1 MITSAKASEMGPW
14 WPVYNLKDYD
24 IVTDALKSMPGLLEY
39 EPIPWPTRM
48 VLERFLQAQPVD
60 GCNIPVVEVEKLL
73 ERQLPDKLKE
83 SLLPFQWEGVRY
95 ALCRHG
101 RCLLADEMGVGK
113 TIQVQKLTYIHIEL
127 VFHEAA
133 GIWIHCSFD
142 CCM

>member
-1 MITSAKASEMGPW
+1 
-14 WPVYNLKDYD
+14 
-24 IVTDALKSMPGLLEY
+24 
-39 EPIPWPTRM
+39 M

-60 GCNIPVVEVEKLL
+60 GCKIPVVEVEKLL

-95 ALCRHG
+95 ALCRDG

-127 VFHEAA
+127 VSMRLPESGFIALLTAA
-133 GIWIHCSFD
+133 CRVLYLLLQR
-142 CCM
+142 